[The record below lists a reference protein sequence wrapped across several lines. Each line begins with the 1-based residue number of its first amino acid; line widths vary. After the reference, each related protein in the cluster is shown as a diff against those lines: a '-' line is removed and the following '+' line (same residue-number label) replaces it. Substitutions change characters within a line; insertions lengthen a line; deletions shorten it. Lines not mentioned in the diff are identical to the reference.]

1 MADAAPTRARALLLP
16 GIHGSARLFAP
27 LVEAAPRLDLDLLS
41 YPPDEPLGTDDL
53 AALVRERLPRSPFLL
68 VAESFSGPIAVRVA
82 AGRPAGLAGLV
93 LAATYLHA
101 PLPSLLRP
109 AAALAVPAVLS
120 LPLPAAFVRL
130 FLAGTDAPDA
140 LVEEIRAA
148 TAAVAPEVM
157 ARRIAEALAVDARE
171 DLARVDVPILFL
183 APSRDRLV
191 RTDAVDD
198 VLAVKPGAE
207 VVTLDSPHVIL
218 QRCPQASLARIEEFA
233 RRVGEGG

>member
-1 MADAAPTRARALLLP
+1 MDAAPTRARALLLP

-27 LVEAAPRLDLDLLS
+27 LLAAAPRLDLDVLS

-53 AALVRERLPRSPFLL
+53 VRLVRERLPAGPFLL
-68 VAESFSGPIAVRVA
+68 VAESFSGPVAVKVA
-82 AGRPAGLAGLV
+82 ALRPPGLAGLV

-120 LPLPAAFVRL
+120 LPLPSAFVRI

-140 LVEEIRAA
+140 LVEEIRGA
-148 TAAVAPEVM
+148 TAEVSPEVM
-157 ARRIAEALAVDARE
+157 ARRIADALAVDARE
-171 DLARVDVPILFL
+171 DLARVNAPILFL

-198 VLAVKPGAE
+198 VLAVKPDAE
-207 VVTLDSPHVIL
+207 VVTLDSPHVVL

-233 RRVGEGG
+233 RSVGES